1 MRIRQKEWVGTLVMA
16 SMLIALHRR
25 EGYGIERC
33 ARLMERVQ
41 EVCADYKY
49 DPKKLKAA
57 MVEETLVAFI

>member
-1 MRIRQKEWVGTLVMA
+1 MA